1 MSTGLGYPYAGW
13 SQLRTGILG
22 MIAPACLNLAAEVNE
37 PRVLSD
43 FIVNCVI
50 VAEVFLASSGSVQEG
65 IDSRLALC
73 IQLS

>member
-1 MSTGLGYPYAGW
+1 
-13 SQLRTGILG
+13 

-43 FIVNCVI
+43 FIVICVI
-50 VAEVFLASSGSVQEG
+50 VAEVALASSNSVQEG
-65 IDSRLALC
+65 TDSRLALC